1 MRGKKRPSG
10 LKVSRLTVLSA
21 QFSTR
26 STKFL
31 MVLKM
36 FQFLVLHLGL
46 SPDATCKGAADNQLS
61 TVQACCPPFLLLQ
74 QEGWPATH
82 INFVGTTRYVASYL
96 KVWKIKACARVHE
109 S

>member
-1 MRGKKRPSG
+1 VRGKKRPSG
-10 LKVSRLTVLSA
+10 LKVSRLTLLSA

-46 SPDATCKGAADNQLS
+46 SSGATYKGAAANQLS
-61 TVQACCPPFLLLQ
+61 TVRACCLPFLLLKK
-74 QEGWPATH
+74 EWWPATH
-82 INFVGTTRYVASYL
+82 INFVGTARYVALYL
-96 KVWKIKACARVHE
+96 KV
-109 S
+109 